1 MKKLAL
7 IFACLSLM
15 IATGCNDD
23 DDKKAQ
29 EFPIVGT
36 WKPVKE
42 VRTVVDNAGAGVS
55 DEIDYTTC
63 QQESRWVFNENS
75 SGKRSDKDEA
85 GVPLT
90 CSTISERN
98 FTYIY
103 NNSDKNFE
111 IKYQGT
117 VVSDKGKVVLLDA
130 ETLNLKIEDMT
141 DPALYKSTTYT
152 FKRITQ

>member
-23 DDKKAQ
+23 DDKKVQ
-29 EFPIVGT
+29 EFPLVGT
-36 WKPVKE
+36 WKPIKE
-42 VRTVVDNAGAGVS
+42 VRTVVDSAGAGVS
-55 DEIDYTTC
+55 DEIDYTIC
-63 QQESRWVFNENS
+63 QQESRWVFNENN

-85 GVPLT
+85 GVPAT

-103 NNSDKNFE
+103 NSSDKNFE

-117 VVSDKGKVVLLDA
+117 VVSDKGKVVLLDS